1 MYEVVLEDE
10 EGELTGF
17 ATDEARDEAHAAELA
32 KHHHPKLSVIG
43 ILKLE
48 EEDAE

>member
-1 MYEVVLEDE
+1 MYEVVLEDD

-32 KHHHPKLSVIG
+32 KISHPKLSVLG
-43 ILKLE
+43 VLKLE
-48 EEDAE
+48 EEP